1 MTVASS
7 QIRRLAA
14 ALVLAAAGTLTARV
28 LAQPQIDVDARLR
41 GFDDYMAQVMK
52 DWNAPGIGVGIVV
65 KDKLVFAK
73 GYGYRDYG
81 NKLPYTPTTTQPIAS
96 NSKLFTAVALGLL
109 VEEGKLRWD
118 EPIKRFVP
126 GIRFYNDELDRS
138 VTIRDMLSHRTGI
151 TRHDAIWYKS
161 TFSRRDLWDR
171 LRYLEPA
178 APIRTTFL
186 YNNLMYTAGGQVV
199 EELSG
204 QTWEQFVQ
212 RRIFD
217 PLGMSRSTLT
227 IEDNLKGP
235 EPAVPYSERRDST
248 ELYKQPYYTAEV
260 AIAPAGAINSSV
272 QDLSRWVIALLNGG
286 TVDGKQV
293 IPNAVIRET
302 MSPSLAMPN
311 AALES
316 RGWGENLNQYYGMG
330 RWISSYRGHL
340 LALHGGDLPGF
351 HSQVS
356 IMPNDSIG
364 VIVLVVGD
372 HVAPFYNG
380 LTYHIYERLLG
391 MSLTPWSERLNE
403 IRLKNKAA
411 GTQARSVATVGRV
424 TGTKPSHAL
433 DDYVGEFEH
442 AAYGVVTVARR
453 DPGLTFEFH
462 GIKMPLSHFHY
473 DRFDTPDDEED
484 GKFSLNF
491 RTNPMGEVE
500 SAEISLDEAA
510 VTFTRRVPA
519 ALTDRLDAEDVRGK
533 LFVPF
538 RRKGRGGV
546 PAGKGSLDSRRRWFR
561 PPALAAAPVPRQG
574 ISGPG
579 HLLHGR
585 GRKGARDAAAGTQRG
600 VRLSASAVDV
610 ASRNLETPARVRRQR
625 GDAGGVRPPVLLR
638 PRRAGRPAG
647 ATDELL
653 DLTKCHAELLRGP
666 RRLLATAAHAGHRV
680 RAAAP
685 RDRWPADTASRPRR
699 TAADTIP
706 AQRRPFREGRQ
717 TGASESRG
725 RRRRT
730 SVPVRSRR
738 ASMRRRCGPRLTA
751 APAR

>member
-1 MTVASS
+1 MTVLASRAA
-7 QIRRLAA
+7 RRFAA
-14 ALVLAAAGTLTARV
+14 AVLVLAAAVALKTGPLP
-28 LAQPQIDVDARLR
+28 LAAAGGQETRPVPVQAPPQPQIDVDARLK
-41 GFDDYMAQVMK
+41 GFDDYMAQAMK
-52 DWNAPGIGVGIVV
+52 DWNAPGIGIGIVV

-73 GYGYRDYG
+73 GYGFRDFG
-81 NKLPYTPTTTQPIAS
+81 KKLPYSPATTQPIAS
-96 NSKLFTAVALGLL
+96 NSKLFTAVAVGLL

-126 GIRFYNDELDRS
+126 GIRFYNDDLDRS
-138 VTIRDMLSHRTGI
+138 VTIRDMLSHRTGV

-161 TFSRRDLWDR
+161 TFTRRELWDR

-186 YNNLMYTAGGQVV
+186 YNNLMYTAAGQVV

-204 QTWEQFVQ
+204 LTWEQFVQ
-212 RRIFD
+212 RRLFD

-248 ELYKQPYYTAEV
+248 ELYRQPYYTAEV

-286 TVDGKQV
+286 VVDGKPV
-293 IPNAVIRET
+293 IPNAVIKET
-302 MSPSLAMPN
+302 MAPSLAMPN

-316 RGWGENLNQYYGMG
+316 RGWGENLNQVYGMG
-330 RWISSYRGHL
+330 RWVSSYRGHL

-356 IMPNDSIG
+356 IMPNDGIG

-391 MSLTPWSERLNE
+391 LPLTPWSERLNG

-411 GTQARSVATVGRV
+411 GTKARAVAAVGQV
-424 TGTKPSHAL
+424 AATKPSHPL

-442 AAYGVVTVARR
+442 PAYGVVSVARG
-453 DPGLTFEFH
+453 DKGLAFEFH

-491 RTNPMGEVE
+491 RTSPMGEVD

-510 VTFTRRVPA
+510 VTFKRRVPA
-519 ALTDRLDAEDVRGK
+519 ALTSDAILQQYAGTYLTPSGGK
-533 LFVPF
+533 VEVAFQP
-538 RRKGRGGV
+538 
-546 PAGKGSLDSRRRWFR
+546 GKGLSIRGAGGADLQPWRPHQFR
-561 PPALAAAPVPRQG
+561 VKEFPDVV
-574 ISGPG
+574 ISFTVEGG
-579 HLLHGR
+579 
-585 GRKGARDAAAGTQRG
+585 K
-600 VRLSASAVDV
+600 VVSM
-610 ASRNLETPARVRRQR
+610 RQR
-625 GDAGGVRPPVLLR
+625 DPSGEFVF
-638 PRRAGRPAG
+638 PR
-647 ATDELL
+647 
-653 DLTKCHAELLRGP
+653 
-666 RRLLATAAHAGHRV
+666 V
-680 RAAAP
+680 
-685 RDRWPADTASRPRR
+685 
-699 TAADTIP
+699 
-706 AQRRPFREGRQ
+706 Q
-717 TGASESRG
+717 
-725 RRRRT
+725 
-730 SVPVRSRR
+730 
-738 ASMRRRCGPRLTA
+738 
-751 APAR
+751 